1 MTEDSASRLSGLW
14 CRLRVSAWQMIQEN
28 FWGLAD
34 RGMTSA
40 SNFVTVVVL
49 ARALGA
55 VAFGIFAVVYSTVSL
70 ASRLQNS
77 LVNQP
82 QAVFGSTREGE
93 SYVEFTTITLVSQVL
108 LAILT
113 GLLVLVAA
121 AISWWIGTVYTPLVL
136 TLAPVVVFWQ
146 IQGYLTT
153 VMYTENRLR
162 SAFFN
167 DSISFL
173 AQAVIF
179 VVLWRLGGLTGTL
192 AFDIIAVTSL
202 VASVVGIWQ
211 IRRSIGRK
219 LDWSILSGNWHLGKW
234 LSAAELAT
242 WLWTDAYLYL
252 TAALL
257 GPAAAGILKA
267 VDALFGPLRIILS
280 YLWTILPIRF
290 ARRYAS
296 EGSDGLWSSMKSAHG
311 MLVPIVGGYCLLLA
325 VFASPASRLVFG
337 NGYSEVGHVLAL
349 YGVYVFFTALA
360 VVVISGL
367 NVRLLSRS
375 VFTAQAI
382 AASAALPLGWV
393 LIKLIGL
400 DGAIASMIFAAVF
413 ARLLN
418 WIAFLRHPAAP
429 SAEADEAPAPAV
441 EAGRAKVREFEL
453 GLELETPGE

>member
-1 MTEDSASRLSGLW
+1 ML
-14 CRLRVSAWQMIQEN
+14 QEN
-28 FWGLAD
+28 VWGLAD
-34 RGMTSA
+34 RGITSA
-40 SNFVTVVVL
+40 SNFVTIVVL

-82 QAVFGSTREGE
+82 QAVLGSTREGE
-93 SYVEFTTITLVSQVL
+93 SYIAFTTVTLVSQVL
-108 LAILT
+108 LALVT

-121 AISWWIGTVYTPLVL
+121 AISWQLGLVYTPLIL
-136 TLAPVVVFWQ
+136 TLAPVLVFWQ
-146 IQGYLTT
+146 LQGYLTT

-179 VVLWRLGGLTGTL
+179 VILWRLGGLTGVL
-192 AFDIIAVTSL
+192 AFDIIALTSL
-202 VASVVGIWQ
+202 VATVVGIWQ

-234 LSAAELAT
+234 LSAAELTT

-267 VDALFGPLRIILS
+267 VDALFGPLRVILG

-296 EGSDGLWSSMKSAHG
+296 EGRDGLWSSMKSSHG
-311 MLVPIVGGYCLLLA
+311 VLVPIVGGYCLLLA
-325 VFASPASRLVFG
+325 IFASPASRLVFG
-337 NGYSEVGHVLAL
+337 KGYSEVGHILAL
-349 YGVYVFFTALA
+349 YGVYVFFTALS
-360 VVVISGL
+360 VIVISGL

-400 DGAIASMIFAAVF
+400 DGAVASMVFAAVF
-413 ARLLN
+413 ARILN
-418 WIAFLRHPAAP
+418 WVAFLRHPAVP
-429 SAEADEAPAPAV
+429 STEADGATALAV
-441 EAGRAKVREFEL
+441 DVGRASPREF